1 MGPLVDVD
9 APRAILLVVH
19 GKVVGRQLL
28 LVVDLCARIKHVFG
42 FDHGAKD
49 ECEVEVEHY
58 LKIALAIWRPDQLC
72 SYQVVPVLPPR
83 TL

>member
-9 APRAILLVVH
+9 APRAILFIEH

-28 LVVDLCARIKHVFG
+28 LVLDLGARVKHVFG
-42 FDHGAKD
+42 FDHGAED
-49 ECEVEVEHY
+49 ESEVEVEHN
-58 LKIALAIWRPDQLC
+58 LKIALPIWRPDQLS
-72 SYQVVPVLPPR
+72 SYQVIPVLPSR